1 MNGSTVVRHS
11 VQYGFKRTDF
21 PSPQSHG
28 AFVILPEKPA
38 DGSPWVWYAP
48 TFVTGDRP
56 LPKPLHEW
64 YLRPLLEAGFAVAGV
79 DVGESWG
86 SPAGR
91 TGFNEFY
98 HLVTRQFA
106 LSSKACLLPQ
116 SRGGLMLYN
125 WAAEHA
131 ECVRCIG
138 AIYPVCNIRHPQR
151 LETVCKAYELT
162 SEQLLAQ
169 IDRHHPPERLAPL
182 AAAGVPILH
191 IHGDRD
197 EIVLLEN
204 NSGDLIRRYQALGGP
219 GELIIVHDKGHEEVP
234 EYFERPELLEFFLHQ
249 GASVACGS

>member
-1 MNGSTVVRHS
+1 MNGSAIVKHS
-11 VQYGFKRTDF
+11 IQYGFKRQDF

-28 AFVILPEKPA
+28 AFVIQPETPA
-38 DGSPWVWYAP
+38 DGRPWVWYAP
-48 TFVTGDRP
+48 TFVAGDRP

-98 HLVTRQFA
+98 NIVVRQFG
-106 LSSKACLLPQ
+106 LSPKACLMPQ

-131 ECVRCIG
+131 DCVQCIG
-138 AIYPVCNIRHPQR
+138 AIYPVCNIHHPQR
-151 LETVCKAYELT
+151 LETICKAYELT
-162 SEQLLAQ
+162 SEQLAAQ
-169 IDRHHPPERLAPL
+169 LDRHQPLDRLTAL
-182 AAAGVPILH
+182 AEAGVPVLH

-197 EIVLLEN
+197 DVVSLDT
-204 NSGDLIRRYQALGGP
+204 NSAELIRRYRDLGGIA
-219 GELIIVHDKGHEEVP
+219 ELIVVNGKGHEEAP
-234 EYFERPELLEFFLHQ
+234 EYFERRELLEFFQRQ
-249 GASVACGS
+249 GSPVACG